1 MPAEIFSLAE
11 MQYTGVFDFAGAS
24 RPAPVPSDVVSLIG
38 GTATGGAVVTQP
50 LLWSDLYLQHI
61 FTPSLP
67 RPAYTPTYTLAN
79 ITSQNT
85 TTPSP
90 SPPPPHKTPIAAIVG
105 GVVGG
110 LIFLAL
116 LIILALFLRWR
127 KRKAREAAARQN
139 AHHAELPSYQDSKDA
154 AAVEAPASGPL
165 EFAPYRPREPAEMA
179 GEEVDR
185 FPTGPTGTEMGDEGG
200 TFSEVGLGSP
210 GLGSPGLRTESRVSE
225 VSDASAHEGRFSRGS
240 GTVSPSIGTGEMP
253 GVVRRKPVGS

>member
-79 ITSQNT
+79 ITSANT

-90 SPPPPHKTPIAAIVG
+90 SPHPSPHKTPIAAIVG

-116 LIILALFLRWR
+116 LVILALFLLHR
-127 KRKAREAAARQN
+127 KRKARESAARQN
-139 AHHAELPSYQDSKDA
+139 ANHAELPSYQDSKDA

-185 FPTGPTGTEMGDEGG
+185 FPTGTEMGDEGG

-240 GTVSPSIGTGEMP
+240 GTVSPSLGTGEMP

>member
-79 ITSQNT
+79 VTSQNT
-85 TTPSP
+85 TTPSS
-90 SPPPPHKTPIAAIVG
+90 SPPPSPHKTPIAAIVG

-110 LIFLAL
+110 LLFLAL
-116 LIILALFLRWR
+116 LLILALFLLHR
-127 KRKAREAAARQN
+127 KKKAKEEAAREN
-139 AHHAELPSYQDSKDA
+139 ANHAELPSYQDSKDA
-154 AAVEAPASGPL
+154 AAVEAPTSGPL
-165 EFAPYRPREPAEMA
+165 EFAPYQPREPAEMA

-185 FPTGPTGTEMGDEGG
+185 FPAGTEDEGG
-200 TFSEVGLGSP
+200 TFSEVGFGSP

-225 VSDASAHEGRFSRGS
+225 VSDASVHGEGRFSRGS
-240 GTVSPSIGTGEMP
+240 GTVSPSLGTGEMP
-253 GVVRRKPVGS
+253 GVVRRKPVGA